1 MPGKKRSVS
10 PVKAKNT
17 RARKE
22 DPAED
27 VVAADDD
34 DAILAKY
41 IAIAAN
47 ERGNQPAPT
56 EEEISAT
63 KYLIHLRQ
71 KRVAERNG
79 TPAANNGLIIVDHE
93 VTDAV
98 WQVSKVSFPE
108 RLKSFLAV
116 EGGMIQKLHLS
127 DCQVLVKH
135 LKSIFSPNRHGAN
148 GCSAIGITRMYHT
161 EEHRAQ
167 MDEFLNEVKRHDH
180 RFADL
185 SILAFERA
193 LLWGALRYRAWDDD
207 VTDAVVDRAACY
219 YGLLLAINVKAGGY
233 ATPEHEQRYA
243 WYNRQSELRRMR
255 YAGDL
260 FEQRGQLRAKF
271 GTQLEIEVAHA
282 GKAGGSGRFV
292 FRTRNELIIIIAKLR
307 VQAPDVSAKDLAD
320 GGVAYATEF
329 VATWGDAD
337 GHRLM
342 PAALGY
348 TVWLV
353 RADGTRGDR
362 LYGRESWGP
371 VQAAGIGVT
380 VRGELPKGERD
391 PTFGYST
398 PRHPPRSAQERK
410 EQARGWHADLEA
422 ARVTLAQ
429 VARLLGHSAV
439 TAVDAVFALCGQ
451 RPKMLEFEYEPL
463 IAAALA
469 TARESGF
476 SHDDAPLRD
485 FVQKHEVVMMHE
497 ARPQVAGGMLGGM
510 NAQIDVRIAE
520 LRATWTGS
528 PEKLELA
535 VEAMREK
542 AAADAKKAAASGGAA
557 PRSTLKAT
565 GCMITVTE
573 VNEMGGLRTEPHVL
587 KASRENAEARFRIDA
602 SAKGGVFDEPRF
614 RLTIGDAQS
623 GATADTLGNILNL
636 SSFVITRHDGRRFLC
651 KFTALIAA
659 AAVSGDKALD
669 VVT

>member
-27 VVAADDD
+27 VVADDD

-56 EEEISAT
+56 EEEICAT

-71 KRVAERNG
+71 ERVAARNG
-79 TPAANNGLIIVDHE
+79 TPAANNGLIIVDHQ
-93 VTDAV
+93 VTDAL

-108 RLKSFLAV
+108 HLKSFLDV
-116 EGGMIQKLHLS
+116 EGGMIRKLYLS

-135 LKSIFSPNRHGAN
+135 LKSLFSSNRHGAN

-193 LLWGALRYRAWDDD
+193 LLWGALRYRAWDDA

-233 ATPEHEQRYA
+233 ATPELEQRYA
-243 WYNRQSELRRMR
+243 WFYRQSELRRMR

-260 FEQRGQLRAKF
+260 FDQRGQLRAKF

-353 RADGTRGDR
+353 RADGTRGER

-410 EQARGWHADLEA
+410 EQAREWHADLEA

-429 VARLLGHSAV
+429 VARDLGPSAV

-485 FVQKHEVVMMHE
+485 FVQKHELVMMHE

-528 PEKLELA
+528 PEGLELA
-535 VEAMREK
+535 VEEMRK
-542 AAADAKKAAASGGAA
+542 KWADDKGSAGAA

-573 VNEMGGLRTEPHVL
+573 VNKIGELLSKPHVL
-587 KASRENAEARFRIDA
+587 KASRQESQARFCIDA

-614 RLTIGDAQS
+614 RLMIGDSHS
-623 GATADTLGNILNL
+623 GATADALGNILDL
-636 SSFVITRHDGRRFLC
+636 SSFVVERRDGRRFLC

>member
-27 VVAADDD
+27 IVADDDD

-98 WQVSKVSFPE
+98 WQVSKEHFPE

-116 EGGMIQKLHLS
+116 EGGMIRKLHLS

-135 LKSIFSPNRHGAN
+135 LKSIFSSNRHGAN

-193 LLWGALRYRAWDDD
+193 LLWGALRYRAWDDA

-233 ATPEHEQRYA
+233 ATPELEQRYA
-243 WYNRQSELRRMR
+243 WFYRQSELRRMR

-429 VARLLGHSAV
+429 VARDLGPSAV

-565 GCMITVTE
+565 GCMITVTV
-573 VNEMGGLRTEPHVL
+573 VNKIGELLSKPHVL
-587 KASRENAEARFRIDA
+587 KASRQESQARFCIDA

-614 RLTIGDAQS
+614 RLMIGDSHS
-623 GATADTLGNILNL
+623 GATADALGNILDL
-636 SSFVITRHDGRRFLC
+636 SSFVVERRDGRRFLC

>member
-22 DPAED
+22 DPAKD
-27 VVAADDD
+27 IVADDDD

-127 DCQVLVKH
+127 DCRVLVKH

-233 ATPEHEQRYA
+233 ATPELEQRYA
-243 WYNRQSELRRMR
+243 WFYRQSELRRMR

-260 FEQRGQLRAKF
+260 FDQRGQLRAKF

-353 RADGTRGDR
+353 QADGTRGAR

-429 VARLLGHSAV
+429 VARDLGPSAV

-528 PEKLELA
+528 PEGLELA
-535 VEAMREK
+535 VEAMRK
-542 AAADAKKAAASGGAA
+542 KWADGQASAGAA

-573 VNEMGGLRTEPHVL
+573 VNKIGELLSKPHVL
-587 KASRENAEARFRIDA
+587 KASRQESAARFCIDA

-614 RLTIGDAQS
+614 RLMIHDSHS
-623 GATADTLGNILNL
+623 GATADALGNILDL
-636 SSFVITRHDGRRFLC
+636 SSFVVERRDGRRFLC